1 MTINASPNG
10 SVDIRHDR
18 EGEKMAFGKYG
29 VDYEQ
34 RVDFDRLRKERL
46 QKAKDQMEKDGV
58 GTLVTWDAASIRYLT
73 SYYVTTPT
81 RGGEMTFAV
90 LPRNGEPVLFGAPTP
105 SEVERRMPWMEG
117 RVRPGL
123 GVPKVT
129 ASSPDDLGLIVGAV
143 GAIMAE
149 HGLEK
154 EPVGLDGSTL
164 EMWYGQAFAN
174 AGFEVVHG
182 KPTLD
187 EASLYSRRW
196 TALFAPNNQ
205 R

>member
-1 MTINASPNG
+1 
-10 SVDIRHDR
+10 
-18 EGEKMAFGKYG
+18 MAFGKYA

-34 RVDFDRLRKERL
+34 RVDYDRLRKERL
-46 QKAKDQMEKDGV
+46 KRAKDQMQKDGL
-58 GTLVTWDAASIRYLT
+58 GTLVTWDAANIRYIT

-105 SEVERRMPWMEG
+105 SEAERRMPWMEG

-123 GVPKVT
+123 GVPRIT
-129 ASSPDDLGLIVGAV
+129 ATSPEDLGMIVGAV
-143 GAIMAE
+143 GAIAAE

-164 EMWYGQAFAN
+164 EMWYGQAFTK
-174 AGFEVVHG
+174 AGFEVVHA

-187 EASLYSRRW
+187 QARLIKTRD
-196 TALFAPNNQ
+196 
-205 R
+205 